1 MRYVH
6 HKSTQDVAISKN
18 TTGSKYNN
26 LTLAS
31 AATDTI
37 VMEKMENAVVVSLR
51 LLNINYRRI
60 TPSFFLDYSNVTKL
74 EVGCPVSI
82 TWM

>member
-6 HKSTQDVAISKN
+6 HKSTQDVAVSKN
-18 TTGSKYNN
+18 TTGRHFNN
-26 LTLAS
+26 LNLAS

-37 VMEKMENAVVVSLR
+37 VMEKLENSAVVSLR

-60 TPSFFLDYSNVTKL
+60 TPLFFQDYSKVTKL